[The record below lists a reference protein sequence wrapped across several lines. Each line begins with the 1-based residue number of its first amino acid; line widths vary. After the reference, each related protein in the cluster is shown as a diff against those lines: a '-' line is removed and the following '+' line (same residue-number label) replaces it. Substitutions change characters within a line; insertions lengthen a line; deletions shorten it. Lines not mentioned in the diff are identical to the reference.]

1 MNLFLVAC
9 ACAFMIGIG
18 LLLMACAFMLL
29 FRNQVF
35 KTQEVGLQDYGQM
48 ER

>member
-18 LLLMACAFMLL
+18 LLLVVVACAFMLL

-35 KTQEVGLQDYGQM
+35 KTQEVGLQD
-48 ER
+48 

>member
-1 MNLFLVAC
+1 MNLFLV

-18 LLLMACAFMLL
+18 LLLVACAFMLL

-35 KTQEVGLQDYGQM
+35 KTQEVGLQG
-48 ER
+48 